1 MFRNAGSVRK
11 ALVVAAG
18 VALGCSARAYDS
30 SSYEQDGLIAQWD
43 GIDNAGAGGGHSAE
57 ATQWIDLKH
66 GYAFNLNGVTVGET
80 YMAFSG
86 ANTSYGVLDATAS
99 NLAFPSGAKTVE
111 IVACFDK
118 SGGEQVVLQG
128 QAGCGVAFG
137 WANSDSSAYF
147 FFHNA
152 TRSYCANKTTAS
164 VVHGFAMSYDA
175 ANAFANRYVLD
186 GKMQSLINKTS
197 YFGCFDGATETAYL
211 GRRATGAGPFKG
223 KIYAIRVYN
232 RTLLSSECEQH
243 LRVDLAR
250 FCDKRDF
257 SVQPIP
263 DQTYVAGTP
272 CQPDVGTVRDADPDG
287 GGELVKGEHYDVTYE
302 SNEIPGQGIAVI
314 TGKEGT
320 DYEGTVLRV
329 PFVIRRD
336 LTKVRTCEW
345 INTDTSTAQPWSEPA
360 NWKDIDGDGTG
371 DVPEAGDN
379 VLVSAG
385 AAIDFGG
392 ADIGNLTHTGGALT
406 IRGGSSS
413 RGTMILEGD
422 FTSSGQSVTIQ
433 CVDIFLSA
441 GSHAFDHSCGITLS
455 KFNSNANLNPHIS
468 GPGSL
473 VKKGT
478 GTFTYTSDSQNV
490 YLFTGS
496 LTIKGGSFTTQGYG
510 AAQFSGPTEFIMDGG
525 TLTLGYAEQI
535 PADATLR
542 ILNGGTVSLPN
553 KSTRLQRIERMF
565 INGQECAAGTWGPM
579 NNTAVAYRTSRLT
592 GDSGHKVIV
601 ACCASAEPYTGASE
615 GWTGETKHWIGV
627 TSTAWGTGS
636 NWQEGVAPGQ
646 YDDIVIPAGTPYAPV
661 IPQENNVFKTFHT
674 LTTEEDLTTRG
685 WQVTLTGDL
694 HLNGGNFTAYP
705 TITFAKGTHVIDGS
719 GTLTLNWHSSVSYV
733 LGGAGD
739 IIKRGTGTVTTGNP
753 AAPVAIQ
760 GSLRVEGGSFKLKNS
775 GDTMPNCTN
784 ITVTGSGSIF
794 QISAARFRADT
805 VLSIADGGKVNL
817 NGAFTNTIGRLN
829 LDGTAMIKGHIY
841 GSKDSDAKRRI
852 AYPFFSG
859 KGAVL
864 PTDGPNP
871 HGLLLFVH

>member
-1 MFRNAGSVRK
+1 MKRLFS
-11 ALVVAAG
+11 AG
-18 VALGCSARAYDS
+18 VLGVSFSLAFAAFGYTS
-30 SSYEQDGLIAQWD
+30 SSYVQDGLIAQWD
-43 GIDNAGAGGGHSAE
+43 GIDNAGANDGHDADV
-57 ATQWIDLKH
+57 TQWIDLKH
-66 GYAFNLNGVTVGET
+66 GYAFDLKNVTIGDS
-80 YMAFSG
+80 YMSFSG

-99 NLAFPSGAKTVE
+99 NLAFPSGTKTVE

-152 TRSYCANKTTAS
+152 TRSYCAKKTSAS

-175 ANAFANRYVLD
+175 ANAFANRYILD
-186 GKMQSLINKTS
+186 GKSQSLLDKTDH
-197 YFGCFDGATETAYL
+197 FGCFDGATETAYL

-243 LRVDLAR
+243 LRVDMAR
-250 FCDKRDF
+250 FCSKKDF

-302 SNEIPGQGIAVI
+302 SNEAPGQGIAVI
-314 TGKEGT
+314 TGMEGSA
-320 DYEGTVLRV
+320 YEGTVLRV

-345 INTDTSTAQPWSEPA
+345 INTDTTTAQPWTEPA
-360 NWKDIDGDGTG
+360 NWKDIDDDGTG
-371 DVPEAGDN
+371 DVPAAGDN
-379 VLVSAG
+379 VLI
-385 AAIDFGG
+385 AAAANINFAD
-392 ADIGNLTHTGGALT
+392 ADIGNITHTTGALT

-441 GSHAFDHSCGITLS
+441 GSHAFDHSCEITLS

-473 VKKGT
+473 VKKGK
-478 GTFTYTSDSQNV
+478 GTFTYTSDSQSV

-496 LTIKGGSFTTQGYG
+496 LTIKGGSFKTQGYG

-525 TLTLGYAEQI
+525 TLTLGYAEQL
-535 PADATLR
+535 PAAATLR

-553 KSTRLQRIERMF
+553 KSTKLQRIERMF
-565 INGQECAAGTWGPM
+565 INGQECAAGIWGTM
-579 NNTAVAYRTSRLT
+579 NSTVATYCTGRLT
-592 GDSGHKVIV
+592 GNSGHKVIV
-601 ACCASAEPYTGASE
+601 ACCVSTEPYTGATE
-615 GWTGETKHWIGV
+615 GWTGETKHWTGV

-636 NWQEGVAPGQ
+636 NWQEGVAPEQ
-646 YDDIVIPAGTPYAPV
+646 YDDIVIPAGTPYAPA
-661 IPQENNVFKTFHT
+661 IPKNQDYWTFHT
-674 LTTEEDLTTRG
+674 LTTEQNLATSG
-685 WQVTLTGDL
+685 WRLTLTGDL
-694 HLNGGNFTAYP
+694 HLNGGNFTIYP

-719 GTLTLNWHSSVSYV
+719 GTLTLNWHDSLSYV
-733 LGGAGD
+733 FGGAGD
-739 IIKRGTGTVTTGNP
+739 IIKRGTGTVTTGNTS
-753 AAPVAIQ
+753 APFAHQ
-760 GSLRVEGGSFKLKNS
+760 GFLRVEGGSFKLKNS

-784 ITVTGSGSIF
+784 VTVTGSGSTL

-805 VLSIADGGKVNL
+805 VLSVADGGVVNL
-817 NGAFTNTIGRLN
+817 NGAFTNTIGRLY
-829 LDGTAMIKGHIY
+829 LDDSAMIKGRTY
-841 GSKDSDAKRRI
+841 GSKTSGAKKRSD
-852 AYPFFSG
+852 FFLG
-859 KGAVL
+859 NGALL

-871 HGLLLFVH
+871 HGLLLFVR